1 MALAVVTGA
10 ASVITGMPA
19 SKASSMTPFIAVG
32 EPGIE
37 MMTSTPRWI
46 SERICWIWV
55 GVSPLLSVTI
65 SSSTRPSALYFST
78 FASSSASAAA
88 RQALPENELL

>member
-10 ASVITGMPA
+10 ATVTTGMPA
-19 SKASSMTPFIAVG
+19 WKASSMTAFMAVG

-37 MMTSTPRWI
+37 MMTSTPFWI
-46 SERICWIWV
+46 IERICWIWV
-55 GVSPLLSVTI
+55 GVSPLLSVTMR
-65 SSSTRPSALYFST
+65 SFTRPSFLYFST
-78 FASSSASAAA
+78 FFCSSARAAA